1 MIINHSD
8 YQTYEPDYTTPQK
21 IAIFTAVIFA
31 LVMIGIAGNFVYGFI
46 QTYKAELTHGLF
58 YLCAVLGLATVIL
71 IASATA
77 YAVCMLWLRV
87 ESVRAENSLKMQNI
101 RTITAANELHAATI
115 RQLDKGQI
123 YLTEQRNHGGVVR
136 FKSLPKHTKQE
147 QKINPLESVAL
158 PMERAPET
166 KTTLLND
173 IEALQRLLI
182 VGGQNSGK
190 TTLLKHIAHQRS
202 RAGDVLILDSHN
214 HAGKWSDNFR
224 IVGHGRNYQ
233 AIETELKNLVSVMD
247 SRYKEYATGK
257 VREREHDLITV
268 ISDEWTTISENINN
282 LESVLLPLLTESRKV
297 GIDFIIACHSETASS
312 LGLKGRFDLKKNFD
326 AILRLKNYSGNRLI
340 HLDNGETIEEYQHCG
355 MFKEAQKLQTFNK
368 SLDKILSADAIKEQS
383 ILDCY
388 NELISSNSFSWNKL
402 AKAVYGNSNGAKVA
416 ELKRILERHGI
427 VTSQ

>member
-1 MIINHSD
+1 MIINHE
-8 YQTYEPDYTTPQK
+8 YQPEYSPLQK
-21 IAIFTAVIFA
+21 IALAAVLLFA
-31 LVMIGIAGNFVYGFI
+31 LMITGIAGNFVYGFI
-46 QTYKAELTHGLF
+46 QTYKAELTTGLF
-58 YLCAVLGLATVIL
+58 YLCGVLGLATVIL

-87 ESVRAENSLKMQNI
+87 ESSRAENALKMQNI
-101 RTITAANELHAATI
+101 HTITAANELHAATI

-123 YLTEQRNHGGVVR
+123 YLTEQRNHDGMVK
-136 FKSLPKHTKQE
+136 FKALPKHQTKPKE
-147 QKINPLESVAL
+147 LPREPETAAPAVMAL
-158 PMERAPET
+158 PQP
-166 KTTLLND
+166 KTTLLSD
-173 IEALQRLLI
+173 IEPLQRLLI

-214 HAGKWSDNFR
+214 HAGKWNDNFR

-233 AIETELKNLVSVMD
+233 AIETELKNLVAVMD
-247 SRYKEYATGK
+247 ARYKEFATGK

-268 ISDEWTTISENINN
+268 ISDEWTTIAENLSN
-282 LESVLLPLLTESRKV
+282 LDGVLLPLLTESRKV

-326 AILRLKNYSGNRLI
+326 AILRLKNYSGNRVI

-355 MFKEAQKLQTFNK
+355 MFKENPKLQTFNK
-368 SLDKILSADAIKEQS
+368 SLDKILSPDAIKEQS

-402 AKAVYGNSNGAKVA
+402 ALMVYGKKGGHYTGELKAVLNAHN
-416 ELKRILERHGI
+416 IHF
-427 VTSQ
+427 TD